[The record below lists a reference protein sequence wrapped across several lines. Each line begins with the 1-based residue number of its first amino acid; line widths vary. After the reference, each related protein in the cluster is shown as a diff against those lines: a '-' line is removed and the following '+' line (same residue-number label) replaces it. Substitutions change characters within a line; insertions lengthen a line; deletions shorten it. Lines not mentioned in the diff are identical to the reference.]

1 MGIHQ
6 MTSGFIHSIS
16 ELYAPATDW
25 NDAPIPAS
33 LDGDD
38 DDDSSDYIT
47 LAM

>member
-1 MGIHQ
+1 